1 MPVVVEEK
9 EIKPVSDLKDVSGT
23 DPVVLYE
30 AMPPYNKYVIKKLII
45 YNQDT
50 ADHEV
55 ILGEYDTSA
64 ASWNKDKLIVKAA
77 AGEMKVLTEDE
88 LPADF
93 VVTKDPATAIL
104 AWAAKLDA
112 DVTANPVKVKAEF
125 EVM

>member
-1 MPVVVEEK
+1 MPVVVENG
-9 EIKPVSDLKDVSGT
+9 EIKVSTDLKDVNGA
-23 DPVVLYE
+23 DPEVLYT
-30 AMPPYNKYVIKKLII
+30 AMPPYNKYIIKKLII

-55 ILGEYDTSA
+55 IIGEYDTSA
-64 ASWNKDKLIVKAA
+64 PDWNKDKVIVKVA

-93 VVTKDPATAIL
+93 VMTTDPETAIL
-104 AWAAKLDA
+104 AWATKLDA

-125 EVM
+125 LVI

>member
-1 MPVVVEEK
+1 MPVVVEAEK
-9 EIKPVSDLKDVSGT
+9 IKAVTDLKDVSGT
-23 DPVVLYE
+23 DPVILYT

-45 YNQDT
+45 FNQDS

-64 ASWNKDKLIVKAA
+64 ASWNKDKLIVKVA

-104 AWAAKLDA
+104 AWAAKLDT

-125 EVM
+125 QVI